1 MIRLATV
8 FSGIGAVEQA
18 LEKDKIDYEIVFA
31 CDNGER
37 ELEETKEEIL
47 EKTKGYTLDKREQYV
62 NDLYN
67 KLSKPNYMEM
77 SYKENY
83 PSKLLEDAVGAI
95 SSLPGVGKRSALRLA
110 LHLLRQPQENVAHFT
125 SAISRLRNE
134 VRYCSTCMMISDE
147 ETCSICSD
155 VSRDRRTICVVEN
168 VRDVMSIEGTGQFHG
183 VYHVL
188 GGIISPINGIGPS
201 DLNIKQ
207 LVSHVEALSLDG
219 APFEIILALSGDVE
233 GETTSFYIYRQIS
246 RFNPV
251 VSTLARGLGFGDDL
265 EYADQ
270 LTLGRSIAN
279 RQAFKP

>member
-1 MIRLATV
+1 MA
-8 FSGIGAVEQA
+8 
-18 LEKDKIDYEIVFA
+18 
-31 CDNGER
+31 
-37 ELEETKEEIL
+37 
-47 EKTKGYTLDKREQYV
+47 
-62 NDLYN
+62 
-67 KLSKPNYMEM
+67 
-77 SYKENY
+77 YKENY
-83 PSKLLEDAVGAI
+83 PSRLLEDAVEAI

-147 ETCSICSD
+147 ATCSICSD
-155 VSRDRRTICVVEN
+155 SSRDHRTICVVEN

-201 DLNIKQ
+201 DLTIKQ
-207 LVSHVEALSLDG
+207 LVSRAEALSHDD

-246 RFNPV
+246 RFNPL